1 MFPLH
6 YNLRGTYG
14 QEENCNI
21 KIILPILLFIDIV
34 KCSNRLLIKI
44 AYSNGAV
51 FGGNYLDRERYVMDE
66 IFKNVD
72 CIELYVSDLDDGI
85 KYYCESMGLKLLWRT
100 DTSVGLGMENDIAEI
115 VLQTDRPFMSV
126 DLKVESV
133 AASIDKI
140 IEAGGKVLDGP
151 FEIPIGKC
159 AVICDKWDNKYV
171 ILDMTK
177 GRYTTDEHGY
187 VTGVSKDT

>member
-1 MFPLH
+1 
-6 YNLRGTYG
+6 
-14 QEENCNI
+14 
-21 KIILPILLFIDIV
+21 
-34 KCSNRLLIKI
+34 
-44 AYSNGAV
+44 
-51 FGGNYLDRERYVMDE
+51 MDE
-66 IFKNVD
+66 VFKNVD

-85 KYYCESMGLKLLWRT
+85 KYYCGSMGLKLLWRT

-115 VLQTDRPFMSV
+115 LLQTERPFMSV
-126 DLKVESV
+126 DMKVESV
-133 AASIDKI
+133 VESIDKI
-140 IEAGGKVLDGP
+140 VEAGGKVLEGP

-177 GRYTTDEHGY
+177 GKYTTDEYGN